1 MKLYSVS
8 ENNILLKNKY
18 KSYFSLFISLNSKKQ
33 KSKVPMFFETT
44 SSNHYST
51 VNKDDE
57 QVVDCD
63 KGVLDEYFRLTKLYQ
78 GKYGP
83 KTLLLYQI
91 GKFFEVYGY
100 KHPDHDTIQGSLI
113 EEFSYVCDLRMSS
126 KAIKYEKKYPVYLS
140 GFHTSP
146 MHIEKYKD
154 ILLEQQFTLVFYVE
168 EEGSGSAKKKK
179 TRIMEGVYSPGT
191 YIPPETTVQNNTYTV
206 SIWVKSFI
214 YKKQNHY
221 CTGMALYNVVTNQSY
236 LLEYTIQDE
245 RIHSTT
251 FDDMERVLSI
261 YRPKEVILVTDVPKV
276 RDFVPTLRSMYVHEY
291 NSTMTIVQNAEKQR
305 HCDHVFGQYFD
316 VDMVNKCMEFQE
328 YPLATQSF
336 VILLHFLEE
345 HNPILCKKMSLP
357 IWESKAQFMKLANNT
372 LLQLNIIDN
381 QGSNKSSN
389 IGAKSSHNIS
399 SLNSVYSLL
408 DHCKTSMG
416 SRMFYYQLTHPV
428 YDCTQLNQ
436 IYDLMDI
443 WVKNQD
449 NLDSMSIYRK
459 QLQSV
464 HDIDHLSRL
473 LVNRKITPLQI
484 SYLYGS
490 LQSAEQLWTCLA
502 EMPLIHQYASTE
514 SYSNTLNQLQSVLHY
529 LDERFQW
536 SSIHETCFLKPSFFP
551 ELELLYKELLQCNSE
566 WDSYWMFMET
576 LMNPKNPI
584 KETHVRREFTS
595 DKRGGGTA
603 CAYFQIT
610 QTKSKKMEEKLKDF
624 QKKPREFFS
633 QNDDLERW
641 IQSNKKELMEDFK
654 KIHFV
659 PSTKKNY
666 MMISSPIL
674 SKLSSTLQEI
684 EQSIQTTIQTLYK
697 TILDTLEDRFYNTCI
712 LASKLIARLDVLWNK
727 CTVALENHYCRPTIG
742 QCEETSN
749 GETKSYVKASG
760 LRHVLI
766 EKLLRNETYVPND
779 VEFGLGNPDGMLLF
793 GTNAVGKTSLM
804 RALGIAV
811 IMAQSGMFVPCSEF
825 VYYPYRSIFSRIINQ
840 DNLFKGLSTFDV
852 EMSELRIIWKYGD
865 CNSLILGDELCSGT
879 ESTSAL
885 CIVMTTLQHLYN
897 QKSSYLLATHF
908 HEITRFPELTQLDT
922 LHMCHL
928 SVVYNGATDSLEYE
942 RLLQDGPGNANY
954 GLEVCRSLQMPEEL
968 MEMAYQFRSQYF
980 PEYTGSL
987 KHKSSRYNV
996 EKIRGKC
1003 EMCGLMMSEET
1014 HHLQEQQY
1022 ANSYG
1027 YIGTIHKNHKAN
1039 LMTLCSSCHDAV
1051 HDDSSTIED
1060 SYSNYSKPSV
1070 MKNIS
1075 PLTEDSHG
1083 NRIRRIKTTKGYR
1096 VNIHR

>member
-1 MKLYSVS
+1 
-8 ENNILLKNKY
+8 
-18 KSYFSLFISLNSKKQ
+18 
-33 KSKVPMFFETT
+33 MFFER
-44 SSNHYST
+44 SSTNQSST
-51 VNKDDE
+51 VTIDDE
-57 QVVDCD
+57 QTVDCD

-78 GKYGP
+78 EKYGP

-100 KHPDHDTIQGSLI
+100 KHPEHDTIQGSLI

-126 KAIKYEKKYPVYLS
+126 KSIKYDKKYPVFLA

-154 ILLEQQFTLVFYVE
+154 ILLDQQFTLVFYVE

-179 TRIMEGVYSPGT
+179 TRTMEGVYSPGT

-214 YKKQNHY
+214 HKKQNHY

-236 LLEYTIQDE
+236 LLEYTIQDD

-291 NSTMTIVQNAEKQR
+291 NSSMTIVQNAEKQR
-305 HCDHVFGQYFD
+305 HCDHVFSQYFNID
-316 VDMVNKCMEFQE
+316 ALNQCMEFQE
-328 YPLATQSF
+328 YPLATQCF

-381 QGSNKSSN
+381 QGFNKSNSTV
-389 IGAKSSHNIS
+389 GAKMSHNS
-399 SLNSVYSLL
+399 SALRSVYTLL

-416 SRMFYYQLTHPV
+416 SRMFYYQLTHPI
-428 YDCTQLNQ
+428 YDCAQLNQ

-443 WVKNQD
+443 WVQD
-449 NLDSMSIYRK
+449 QDHRDSMNIYRK

-464 HDIDHLSRL
+464 HDIEHLSRL
-473 LVNRKITPLQI
+473 VVNRKISPLQI

-490 LQSAEQLWTCLA
+490 LEITEQLWTCLA
-502 EMPLIHQYASTE
+502 EMPLIHQYASSE
-514 SYSNTLNQLQSVLHY
+514 SYNETQNQFHSLLQYLN
-529 LDERFQW
+529 ERFEW

-551 ELELLYKELLQCNSE
+551 KLELLYKELLLCNAQ
-566 WDSYWMFMET
+566 WDSYWMFLET

-584 KETHVRREFTS
+584 KETHVRREFTT
-595 DKRGGGTA
+595 DKRVGGTGTA
-603 CAYFQIT
+603 FFQIT
-610 QTKSKKMEEKLKDF
+610 LTKSKKLEEKLKEF
-624 QKKPREFFS
+624 RKKPRDFISPE
-633 QNDDLERW
+633 DDLEKW
-641 IQSNKKELMEDFK
+641 IQSNQNELMEDFK
-654 KIHFV
+654 KIQFV
-659 PSTKKNY
+659 SSTKKNY

-674 SKLSSTLQEI
+674 SKMSSTLHDI
-684 EQSIQTTIQTLYK
+684 EQSIQTTIQALYK
-697 TILDTLEDRFYNTCI
+697 TILDTLEDRFYNTCM

-727 CTVALENHYCRPTIG
+727 CTVSLENHYCRPVIG
-742 QCEETSN
+742 QREETST
-749 GETKSYVKASG
+749 GEIKSYVKAHG

-779 VEFGLGNPDGMLLF
+779 VEFGLGTPDGMLLF

-804 RALGIAV
+804 RAIGIAV

-865 CNSLILGDELCSGT
+865 SNSLILGDELCSGT

-897 QKSSYLLATHF
+897 QKSSFLFATHF
-908 HEITRFPELTQLDT
+908 HEITRFPELTQMDT

-928 SVVYNGATDSLEYE
+928 SVIYNGTTDSLEYE
-942 RLLQDGPGNANY
+942 RLLQNGPGNANY
-954 GLEVCRSLQMPEEL
+954 GLEVCRSLQMPESL
-968 MEMAYQFRSQYF
+968 MEMAYQYRSQYF
-980 PEYTGSL
+980 PEFAGPLT
-987 KHKSSRYNV
+987 HQTSRYNV

-1003 EMCGLMMSEET
+1003 EMCGRAMSEET

-1022 ANSYG
+1022 ADSYG
-1027 YIGTIHKNHKAN
+1027 YIGTIHKNHTAN
-1039 LMTLCSSCHDAV
+1039 LMALCSSCHHTI
-1051 HDDSSTIED
+1051 HDNSSSTVEED
-1060 SYSNYSKPSV
+1060 NESNHSSKPSI

-1075 PLTEDSHG
+1075 PLTEDSSGH
-1083 NRIRRIKTTKGYR
+1083 RIRRSKTTKGYR
-1096 VNIHR
+1096 VNIHH